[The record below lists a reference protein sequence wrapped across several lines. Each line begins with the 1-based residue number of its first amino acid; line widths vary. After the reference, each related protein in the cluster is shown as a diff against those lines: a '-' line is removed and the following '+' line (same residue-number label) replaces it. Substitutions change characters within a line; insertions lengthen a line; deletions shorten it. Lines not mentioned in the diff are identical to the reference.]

1 LLILVGRSQAL
12 VILVGRSQA
21 LALGDL
27 LDPGSRFTIRVAD
40 AARLLFYYDFVN
52 PGLYLLWIF

>member
-1 LLILVGRSQAL
+1 VTSRLL
-12 VILVGRSQA
+12 ILVGRSQA

-52 PGLYLLWIF
+52 PGLYLL